1 MALDLLFVEDSK
13 QDVELA
19 LRALKRDGLDV
30 RWRQVDTQSAMRDAL
45 AAARPDAILSDFSM
59 PNFGGLDALRIA
71 RELMP
76 EIPFIFVSGTIGE
89 ERAIEAIRMGAT
101 DYILKGSMGRLG
113 TAVRRALSE
122 VEERRAY
129 EARIRHL
136 ANYDGLTDLP
146 NRNLLADRAAQA
158 IAQARRMGG
167 SCGLIVLN
175 IDRFKLVNEGIGQTM
190 GDALL
195 VAFAERLRTMA
206 GNGDTAARLGSDT
219 FAVLAASLSRV
230 EDMVSSARRIQE
242 VATLPFALEG
252 RELRL
257 SLSLGAAIFPRDG
270 EDFEALLG
278 NADAAMQRVKGE
290 GGNSFQFYT
299 TGMTRDAVERIEL
312 DNALH
317 AAPARGE
324 LELHYQPQVD
334 IGTGGIAGL
343 EALMRWRHPQRG
355 FVSPAQFIP
364 IAEESDLIQ
373 SLGEWALRTACRQL
387 SLWDAGGCPVARVAV
402 NVSARQ
408 FRSPG
413 FVDTVARALDEHRL
427 YPSRLELELTEGVL
441 IDKREEALAVLQE
454 LKTLGVQIA
463 VDDFGTGY
471 SSLSY
476 LSRFPIDCLKI
487 DRSFVNAIAKGGR
500 DAVIAQA
507 IISLGHS
514 LGLRV
519 LAEGVETSDQLDFLR
534 LHGCNEYQG
543 YLFSRPCAVDAM
555 TAMLAAPIK
564 STATVK
570 PAFTDRSRQSI
581 G

>member
-1 MALDLLFVEDSK
+1 
-13 QDVELA
+13 
-19 LRALKRDGLDV
+19 
-30 RWRQVDTQSAMRDAL
+30 MRDAL

-59 PNFGGLDALRIA
+59 PNFGGLDALRLA

-76 EIPFIFVSGTIGE
+76 ETPFIFVSGTIGE

-113 TAVRRALSE
+113 TAVRRALSD
-122 VEERRAY
+122 VEKRRAY
-129 EARIRHL
+129 EARIRRL

-146 NRNLLADRAAQA
+146 NRSLLADRAAQA
-158 IAQARRMGG
+158 MAHAKRTGNG
-167 SCGLIVLN
+167 CGLIVLN
-175 IDRFKLVNEGIGQTM
+175 IDRFKVVNEGFGQVA

-195 VAFAERLRTMA
+195 LAFAARLRTMA
-206 GNGDTAARLGSDT
+206 RDGDTAARLGADT
-219 FAVLAASLSRV
+219 FAVLVGSLLRP
-230 EDMVSSARRIQE
+230 EDMLGTARRIQGI
-242 VATLPFALEG
+242 AAPPFAIEG
-252 RELRL
+252 REVRL
-257 SLSLGAAIFPRDG
+257 TLSLGTATFPRDG

-278 NADAAMQRVKGE
+278 NADAAMQRVKGA

-299 TGMTRDAVERIEL
+299 TGMTRDALERIEL
-312 DNALH
+312 ENALH

-334 IGTGGIAGL
+334 IATGTIEGL

-355 FVSPAQFIP
+355 LVSPAQFIP

-387 SLWDAGGCPVARVAV
+387 SLWDAGGCRVPRMAV

-441 IDKREEALAVLQE
+441 IDKREEALAVLYR
-454 LKTLGVQIA
+454 LKALGVQIA

-476 LSRFPIDCLKI
+476 LSRLPIDCLKI
-487 DRSFVNAIAKGGR
+487 DRSFVNATAKGGR
-500 DAVIAQA
+500 DAVIA
-507 IISLGHS
+507 
-514 LGLRV
+514 
-519 LAEGVETSDQLDFLR
+519 
-534 LHGCNEYQG
+534 
-543 YLFSRPCAVDAM
+543 
-555 TAMLAAPIK
+555 
-564 STATVK
+564 
-570 PAFTDRSRQSI
+570 
-581 G
+581 